1 MDILAAGEPLLEF
14 NTPTGLPG
22 PVGAGTS
29 FTVGYGGDTSNFCVA
44 ARRSGAE
51 TGYIT
56 RIGDDDFGDSLL
68 RLWERE
74 GVATEHVVREP
85 GGRTGIYFIARTP
98 TESSF
103 TYYRARS
110 PASRL
115 TPAGMPAEAIA
126 RARLLHLSGITQ
138 AISTSACDAA
148 FHAMQLARENGTL
161 VSYDPNIRPALW
173 PAERARAVAW
183 RSVELCDI
191 ALPNLAEGRLLTGL
205 HAPDDVLA
213 EFVRRGPS
221 IVVLKMGDQGALLA
235 HDGTVTRIPPHPVDP
250 VDTTGAGDTF
260 DGAFAARLLAGAT
273 PEEAARYAA
282 VAAALTTTGPGA
294 VTPIPRREDVDAAR
308 HGHGADRPPP
318 SASTP
323 VR

>member
-14 NTPTGLPG
+14 NTSADAPG
-22 PVGAGTS
+22 PVDAGAS
-29 FTVGYGGDTSNFCVA
+29 FTVGHGGDTSNFCVA
-44 ARRSGAE
+44 ARRSGAD

-56 RIGDDDFGDSLL
+56 RIGDDDFGASFL

-74 GVATEHVVREP
+74 GVSTEHVVREP

-98 TESSF
+98 AESSF
-103 TYYRARS
+103 TYFRARS

-115 TPAGMPAEAIA
+115 APADMPAEAIA

-148 FHAMQLARENGTL
+148 FQAIQLARDSGTL
-161 VSYDPNIRPALW
+161 VSYDPNLRPALW

-213 EFVRRGPS
+213 QFVRRGPS

-235 HDGTVTRIPPHPVDP
+235 HAGTVTRIPPHPVDP

-294 VTPIPRREDVDAAR
+294 VTPIPRREDVDAALR
-308 HGHGADRPPP
+308 HLGADRPPP

>member
-14 NTPTGLPG
+14 NTSADAPG
-22 PVGAGTS
+22 PVDAGAS
-29 FTVGYGGDTSNFCVA
+29 FTVGHGGDTSNFCVA
-44 ARRSGAE
+44 ARRSGAD

-56 RIGDDDFGDSLL
+56 RIGDDDFGASFL
-68 RLWERE
+68 RLWKRE
-74 GVATEHVVREP
+74 GVSTEHVVREP

-98 TESSF
+98 AESSF
-103 TYYRARS
+103 TYFRARS

-115 TPAGMPAEAIA
+115 APADMPAEAIA

-138 AISTSACDAA
+138 AISASACDATFQA
-148 FHAMQLARENGTL
+148 IQLARDSGTL
-161 VSYDPNIRPALW
+161 VSYDPNLRPALW

-213 EFVRRGPS
+213 QFVRRGPS

-235 HDGTVTRIPPHPVDP
+235 HAGTVTRIPPHPVDP

-294 VTPIPRREDVDAAR
+294 VTPIPRREDVDAALR
-308 HGHGADRPPP
+308 HLGADRPPP